1 MNLCAQN
8 NSTFI
13 EAIKKITEC
22 VALYKLR
29 FMEKYDLKGEEFIEL
44 VKLLKVMRI
53 SESGG
58 QAKLMV
64 EDGIVFR
71 NGEPEFRKR
80 AKLRAGD
87 LIEVMD
93 FKVKVV

>member
-1 MNLCAQN
+1 M
-8 NSTFI
+8 TFI
-13 EAIKKITEC
+13 LNHHEMKTYE
-22 VALYKLR
+22 LR
-29 FMEKYDLKGEEFIEL
+29 GEEYIEL
-44 VKLLKVMRI
+44 IKLLKSMRI

-64 EDGIVFR
+64 EDGLVFR

-87 LIEVMD
+87 VIEVLGYTI
-93 FKVKVV
+93 KITQ

>member
-1 MNLCAQN
+1 
-8 NSTFI
+8 
-13 EAIKKITEC
+13 
-22 VALYKLR
+22 
-29 FMEKYDLKGEEFIEL
+29 MEIYELNGEEYIEL
-44 VKLLKVMRI
+44 IKLLKTMRI

-80 AKLRAGD
+80 AKLRSGD
-87 LIEVMD
+87 LIEV
-93 FKVKVV
+93 FEYQIKIV